1 MKRGFK
7 TKREALDWE
16 RTFLQQKTSELNMT
30 FEDFVPLYIA
40 DMKNRFKESTWLT
53 KEHRVVQMPSFLCD
67 EIQDYIKTLFAVQP
81 DDRISCEYG
90 VRTVGLSC
98 SSRSGMHPRS
108 AHKCLYNLA
117 KSAEK

>member
-1 MKRGFK
+1 MLVLISFGSIIKSGS
-7 TKREALDWE
+7 
-16 RTFLQQKTSELNMT
+16 TSIVGVE
-30 FEDFVPLYIA
+30 P
-40 DMKNRFKESTWLT
+40 
-53 KEHRVVQMPSFLCD
+53 
-67 EIQDYIKTLFAVQP
+67 EIQDYIKTLYAVQP